1 MPAELLRISAITF
14 IVRWEQETMFFLRR
28 QVFFRAT
35 ETNGRAKERS
45 GLLSENQVV
54 LPNLLFSNNRL
65 LTAL

>member
-1 MPAELLRISAITF
+1 MGTGNHVLSKKTGI
-14 IVRWEQETMFFLRR
+14 
-28 QVFFRAT
+28 FFRAT